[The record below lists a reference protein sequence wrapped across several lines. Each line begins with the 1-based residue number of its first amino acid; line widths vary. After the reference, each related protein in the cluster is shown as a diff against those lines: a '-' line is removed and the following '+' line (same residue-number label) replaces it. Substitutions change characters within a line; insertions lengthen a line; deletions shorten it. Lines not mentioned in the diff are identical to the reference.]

1 MLNVQSEI
9 IFHVCN
15 ICTSMV
21 LMCGSQTY
29 PQTKMSFSQ
38 LDRSRKLKS
47 PAQGYRVRVGPDL
60 FSDSLTLELIL
71 LTIKLSCLVKLCV
84 GGGGRSRLH
93 FCIYPSSKFMHLP
106 ISSSFLPIMMIWSD
120 WVWNNKHEPNSSSQY
135 TLRYTWSCWAALPL
149 MSLGILRVGNI
160 SA

>member
-1 MLNVQSEI
+1 MWTHTYLEPALGMALLSL
-9 IFHVCN
+9 
-15 ICTSMV
+15 CTLALLV
-21 LMCGSQTY
+21 LTAWQME
-29 PQTKMSFSQ
+29 K
-38 LDRSRKLKS
+38 LRSRKLKS

>member
-1 MLNVQSEI
+1 MWTHTYLEPALGMALLSL
-9 IFHVCN
+9 
-15 ICTSMV
+15 CTFALLV
-21 LMCGSQTY
+21 LTAWQME
-29 PQTKMSFSQ
+29 K
-38 LDRSRKLKS
+38 LRSRKLKS
-47 PAQGYRVRVGPDL
+47 LAQGYRVRVGPDL
-60 FSDSLTLELIL
+60 FSNSLILELIL

-106 ISSSFLPIMMIWSD
+106 VSSSFLPIMMIWSD

-135 TLRYTWSCWAALPL
+135 TLCYTWSCWAALPL
-149 MSLGILRVGNI
+149 MSLGILWVGNI

>member
-1 MLNVQSEI
+1 MLGNNSPHRLGDVNSHL
-9 IFHVCN
+9 FRACPRDGSASL
-15 ICTSMV
+15 CTLALLV
-21 LMCGSQTY
+21 LTAWQME
-29 PQTKMSFSQ
+29 K
-38 LDRSRKLKS
+38 LRSRKLKS

-135 TLRYTWSCWAALPL
+135 TLRYTWSC
-149 MSLGILRVGNI
+149 
-160 SA
+160 